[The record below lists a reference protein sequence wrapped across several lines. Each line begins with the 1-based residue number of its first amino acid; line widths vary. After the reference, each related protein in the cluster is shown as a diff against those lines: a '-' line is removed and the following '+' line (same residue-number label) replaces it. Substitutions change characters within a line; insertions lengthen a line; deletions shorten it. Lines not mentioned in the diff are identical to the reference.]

1 MVVFAVVLA
10 EKGWVLVVCGGKDRA
25 KITLT
30 LTQECVWTDT
40 VHSLLVLLVSVAA
53 ENEVN
58 VRHVL
63 DTYPCLQLVPA
74 EPLVGGPGLKGPA
87 DAARFAAVLAQVAA
101 QEAGTPNSSV
111 LSAAQEAAAVLE
123 AVSTGQHMNG
133 WLSEEQ
139 ARMVQRFCPESDLDT
154 IGFFVAKFQKV
165 CSCVEAV
172 KQ

>member
-1 MVVFAVVLA
+1 ML
-10 EKGWVLVVCGGKDRA
+10 
-25 KITLT
+25 
-30 LTQECVWTDT
+30 
-40 VHSLLVLLVSVAA
+40 LLVSVAA

-87 DAARFAAVLAQVAA
+87 DAARFAAVLAQSAA
-101 QEAGTPNSSV
+101 EKAGNSNASV
-111 LSAAQEAAAVLE
+111 LLAAQEAAAVLE
-123 AVSTGQHMNG
+123 AVSTGQQVDG

-139 ARMVQRFCPESDLDT
+139 ACMVQRFYPESDLDT

-165 CSCVEAV
+165 CSCVEAG